1 MPAPQP
7 GEQGAPPAR
16 RPIAFVIVS
25 EAAPGRVRLI
35 PLRDPLRDTP
45 PPPSLDQQTLPDV
58 SAGSRKGLE
67 SAPHP
72 APSATSYGGQGSA
85 GADLGDA
92 IDIAEAD
99 LPEAVARLERGRPRW
114 VWRDTARW
122 YPSLLAAGVR
132 VERCV
137 DLRLSHAILRHS
149 ALTRSSDL
157 ATSPPDDWDT
167 APRLDTLTPG
177 PTPVTSH
184 QATLF
189 DVFDDA
195 LISSARFG
203 ATTARDSP
211 HNSRIS
217 EGLGVGGSGSRGGVG
232 GGSAIDSG
240 SGGVGSGD
248 SGGGSRAGGG
258 GGVGS
263 GGGGG
268 HDGSGSGSGSGSS
281 GSGAGG
287 GERDRVP
294 ADAADRADQPSAPE
308 PPELTE
314 FRLQRAA
321 VAGAADPSRIALL
334 LAAESAGSL
343 VAAEMQHAGLPWS
356 AALHDE
362 LLTRMLGPRPAA
374 PGTRPARLE
383 ELLASIRTLLDDPT
397 ANPDSPAEL
406 VKSLRRAGLTVSS
419 TRSWELKE
427 IDHPAIPPLLE
438 YKKLARLLS
447 ANGWTWVDTWV
458 REGRFH
464 PNYIPGGVVTGR
476 WASEGG
482 GALQLPKQV
491 RSAVV
496 ADPGWKLVVADAAQL
511 EPRILAALAGDRAMA
526 AAGRDRDLYDGI
538 VASGAVDTRAHAKVG
553 MLGAMYGGTTGESG
567 RMLPRLARAYPVAIK
582 FVEDAARAGEA
593 GAVVTTRLG
602 RTSPRPSDAWQDVQ
616 DAAGA
621 DGATEAAR
629 SRARSAAR
637 SWGRFTRNFVVQ
649 GTAAEWALCWIGA
662 IRRRL
667 WHLDADSDARL
678 EQRPHLAFF
687 LHDEVMVHTPAS
699 LADTVAAELRAA
711 AVEAGRLIFGDAPV
725 QFPVTVAVVDS
736 YDQAK

>member
-1 MPAPQP
+1 M
-7 GEQGAPPAR
+7 
-16 RPIAFVIVS
+16 V
-25 EAAPGRVRLI
+25 
-35 PLRDPLRDTP
+35 P
-45 PPPSLDQQTLPDV
+45 PPV
-58 SAGSRKGLE
+58 
-67 SAPHP
+67 
-72 APSATSYGGQGSA
+72 GGQPFARQPVESPP
-85 GADLGDA
+85 
-92 IDIAEAD
+92 IDVAVTE
-99 LPEAVARLERGRPRW
+99 LPEAVARLEREHPRW
-114 VWRDTARW
+114 VWSDTARW
-122 YPSLLAAGVR
+122 YPGLLAAGVR

-149 ALTRSSDL
+149 SLT
-157 ATSPPDDWDT
+157 ATSALAKSPSDEWDT
-167 APRLDTLTPG
+167 TPRLDVLPPG
-177 PTPVTSH
+177 PASPAPQ

-189 DVFDDA
+189 DA
-195 LISSARFG
+195 LDEFAEPSSARAEANPAG
-203 ATTARDSP
+203 GSHPAMRSNLATRDGDVAVGPDLSGARD
-211 HNSRIS
+211 
-217 EGLGVGGSGSRGGVG
+217 
-232 GGSAIDSG
+232 A
-240 SGGVGSGD
+240 
-248 SGGGSRAGGG
+248 AGRPAAHG
-258 GGVGS
+258 GS
-263 GGGGG
+263 GGGP
-268 HDGSGSGSGSGSS
+268 
-281 GSGAGG
+281 AG
-287 GERDRVP
+287 
-294 ADAADRADQPSAPE
+294 E
-308 PPELTE
+308 PTELTE
-314 FRLQRAA
+314 WRRQRAA
-321 VAGAADPSRIALL
+321 VQGATDPSRIALL

-356 AALHDE
+356 AALHDD
-362 LLTRMLGPRPAA
+362 LLTRLLGARPAA
-374 PGTRPARLE
+374 PGIRPARLE

-397 ANPDSPAEL
+397 VNPDSPAEL
-406 VKSLRRAGLTVSS
+406 VKSLRRAGLNVSS

-438 YKKLARLLS
+438 YKKLARLLT
-447 ANGWTWVDTWV
+447 ANGWSWVDTWV
-458 REGRFH
+458 RAGRFH

-491 RSAVV
+491 RGAVV

-538 VASGAVDTRAHAKVG
+538 VASGAVDTRAHAKLG
-553 MLGAMYGGTTGESG
+553 MLGAMYGGTSGESG
-567 RMLPRLARAYPVAIK
+567 RMLPRLARAYPAAIK

-616 DAAGA
+616 DAAGGDDA
-621 DGATEAAR
+621 SEAAR

-667 WHLDADSDARL
+667 WLLDARAVAPVAPGGTAPATSATTPAASAPTPAASSPATTTTAPATSAPARPEPGGTAPGGSVPATSAPALATSATTPARL

-687 LHDEVMVHTPAS
+687 LHDEVMVHTPAH
-699 LADTVAAELRAA
+699 LADAVAEQLRAA

-725 QFPVTVAVVDS
+725 QFPVTVAIVDS